1 MAVGFSTLIITRH
14 SMAKPGQSSFRRILL
29 SRLLLLSVP
38 VLLTGVYVTYRKARS
53 VLLETARQ
61 NLTESAVRKGESIQ
75 QSITALQANLVT
87 ASETVV
93 LQSSSPESYKPFI
106 NQLAQQLP
114 TPIQCVQ
121 LSDLKTKAIAASTC
135 DNQLLTPTEVNLWP
149 KEQRQFVLDR
159 SKVYVTALLPQQPS
173 TVLKGTPPSSNP
185 PGTEKAQ
192 QTHSTGQLNL
202 VLSAPVYNS
211 AGQLQYAL
219 SIQSALVQPER
230 VERGS
235 LSGYP
240 VVISE
245 EGTILSHP
253 YPDRVGSNINQEAD
267 AARLKDVVKNAIAGR
282 KDFQHL
288 FSFEKNGVELL
299 AGYTSIPSPITAQQ
313 NQQWTILAVT
323 RLDSALAGLKD
334 IQQVLFILTCCLIAA
349 SFLAT
354 LYIARDMARPLEK
367 LRDYALNNSRLHS
380 TDRIPQ
386 NFQIREINQL
396 SEALDGMIVR
406 MRDWAE
412 ELEAAWKEAQ
422 AANQLKNEFL
432 ANTSHELRTPLN
444 GIIGCL
450 RLVRDGFCDD
460 REEELDFLQRADD
473 AAIHLLGIINDVLD
487 IAKIEAGKLSVEM
500 EPVDLRK
507 LLNEVINLQAVPI
520 QQKGIQFHTTDLHE
534 VIAVCADPAKLKQVL
549 LNVVGNAVK
558 FTNSGSITISTRIE
572 PTPETA
578 VPSLKARP
586 HQGSGSIDSGD
597 FSSRKEKGGVS
608 SRENGTKDASLG
620 ADASQ
625 VVVTVKDTGIGID
638 PTQQHKLFRPFVM
651 VDGSTTRQF
660 GGTGLGLAIS
670 RNLMGL
676 MQGSITLSS
685 KGDGQGTTVE
695 IVLPIIEQS
704 RLSSGEPPKS
714 IAVTQMSNGEVSTD
728 GCEPMSGSSQLNPPL
743 QTDTSAADS
752 NGAMTKP

>member
-93 LQSSSPESYKPFI
+93 LQSSSPEAYKPFI

>member
-93 LQSSSPESYKPFI
+93 LQSSSPEAYKPFI

-173 TVLKGTPPSSNP
+173 TVLKETSPSSNSP
-185 PGTEKAQ
+185 DTEKAKQ
-192 QTHSTGQLNL
+192 PDSTGQLNL

-334 IQQVLFILTCCLIAA
+334 IQEVLFILTCCLIAA

-520 QQKGIQFHTTDLHE
+520 QQKGIEFHTTDLHE

-572 PTPETA
+572 PTVETA
-578 VPSLKARP
+578 APSLKARP
-586 HQGSGSIDSGD
+586 LQSSGPSDSGN
-597 FSSRKEKGGVS
+597 FPSRKEKGGVS

-752 NGAMTKP
+752 NGARTKP